1 MLRVAWTWIRR
12 YPKPAGAIAGAAAL
26 AALWWSDR
34 PAPAPAPPGS
44 ERTTEPR
51 LLTPEVELRG
61 IVRQLQEET
70 AGLRKGLEEAV
81 QQLKELRSTGRA
93 GTPTAPPR
101 SFEAFREEL
110 GPPPVPSPSRPAA
123 PPAKP
128 PEASPVPA
136 PTSRTPSPPEVARIT
151 VFSIAP
157 VTGPAPAPA
166 PSPRWVHVPAG
177 SVVPMTVLSGVYA
190 PIRGTQPLPVLLHLD
205 AASFSP
211 NGTRVPL
218 RRCVAVARALGEYTS
233 RRATLQLDTLS
244 CVLPDGWAV
253 SRPLSGWVSG
263 PDGVFGLGGELVERT
278 GPFLARVA
286 LAGVLQGAA
295 AAFAQAQTLTTTTP
309 IGGTQTQIT
318 GNTALY
324 GAYSGLAQSASRLAG
339 FYERHLESL
348 VPAIF
353 VPAGIQGAAVIQAG
367 VTLEGLPVETAAWS
381 GNPPWA
387 MLD

>member
-12 YPKPAGAIAGAAAL
+12 YPKPAAAL
-26 AALWWSDR
+26 AVAAVLAAIWWSDR
-34 PAPAPAPPGS
+34 PAPTPPSPGR
-44 ERTTEPR
+44 ERATEPR

-81 QQLKELRSTGRA
+81 QQLKELRSAGRA
-93 GTPTAPPR
+93 GSPTGPPR
-101 SFEAFREEL
+101 SFEAFRDEL
-110 GPPPVPSPSRPAA
+110 GPPPVPSPPRAA
-123 PPAKP
+123 SPPAKP
-128 PEASPVPA
+128 EPAPVPA
-136 PTSRTPSPPEVARIT
+136 PTSRAPSPPEVPRIT

-157 VTGPAPAPA
+157 VTGPAAPPAP
-166 PSPRWVHVPAG
+166 PPRWLHVPAG

-190 PIRGTQPLPVLLHLD
+190 PIRATQPLPVLLHLD
-205 AASFSP
+205 SASFSP

-218 RRCVAVARALGEYTS
+218 RRCMAVARALGEYTS

-244 CVLPDGWAV
+244 CVLPDGRAV

-367 VTLEGLPVETAAWS
+367 VTFDGVPVETAGWS
-381 GNPPWA
+381 GDPPWRT
-387 MLD
+387 LD